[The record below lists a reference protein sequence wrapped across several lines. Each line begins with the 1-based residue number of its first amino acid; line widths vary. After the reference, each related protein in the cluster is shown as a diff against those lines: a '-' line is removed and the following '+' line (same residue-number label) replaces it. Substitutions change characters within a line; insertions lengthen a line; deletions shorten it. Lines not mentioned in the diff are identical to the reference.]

1 MRKEDIYELGRQAR
15 SASMEL
21 AVMSASAKDEAL
33 RSMAAAIMDS
43 KDLILDANKI
53 DLDAGRTGGLPEP
66 MLERLLLN
74 EDRLKGMATG
84 LEQTAELKDPVGEVV
99 HAWRNASDLEISQ
112 VRVPLGVIGIIYESR
127 PNVTADASGL
137 CLKSGNAVILK
148 GGKEAINSNRAIASV
163 IGKGA
168 SSAGIPEGAI
178 SFVDSTERESTETM
192 MRMNEY
198 MDVLIPRGGKG
209 LKKAVRENATV
220 PVIMTGMGV
229 CHVFVDESA
238 DREMAVNITVNAK
251 TSRPSTCNAAETLLI
266 HSGCAYKLLPPIA
279 EALSEKGV
287 ELRGDGRARSLF
299 PPMLKATDEDWKT
312 EYLDL
317 IMSVRIVDSLDEAIK
332 HINTYG
338 TGHSEA
344 IITES
349 YANSQKFLRDVDA
362 AAVYVNA
369 STRFTDGGEFGFGA
383 EMGISTQK
391 LHARGPMGLEQ
402 LTSIKYMIRGNGQI
416 R

>member
-1 MRKEDIYELGRQAR
+1 MGREYIYELGRQAK
-15 SASMEL
+15 A
-21 AVMSASAKDEAL
+21 ASAVLATMPTARKDEAL
-33 RSMAAAIMDS
+33 NSMAEAIMDD
-43 KDLILDANKI
+43 KDRILEANKL
-53 DLDAGRTGGLPEP
+53 DLDFGRTTGLPEP

-74 EDRLKGMATG
+74 KERLRGMALG
-84 LEQTAELKDPVGEVV
+84 LEKTADLRDPVGEVV
-99 HAWRNASDLEISQ
+99 HAWRNARDLEITQ

-148 GGKEAINSNRAIASV
+148 GGKEALNSNRAIAAAISR
-163 IGKGA
+163 GA
-168 SSAGIPEGAI
+168 SAVGIPQGAI
-178 SFVDSTERESTETM
+178 SFVDSTERESTTVM
-192 MRMNEY
+192 MQMNEY

-229 CHVFVDESA
+229 CHIFVDESA
-238 DREMAVNITVNAK
+238 DMEMAVNITVNAK
-251 TSRPSTCNAAETLLI
+251 TSRPSTCNAAETLLV
-266 HSGCAYKLLPPIA
+266 HTGCAERLLPAIA
-279 EALSEKGV
+279 EALTGKGV

-317 IMSVRIVDSLDEAIK
+317 IMSVRIVDSVDEAVK